1 MKNEKGKITPPTGNE
16 TADMSVY
23 MSALMERY
31 KPALFGEQ
39 ATHWFS
45 TDEVLLA
52 LRELNPSANIK
63 QGDVYQ
69 AMWNLHFNNSE
80 SHCLGKSWTLFFE
93 FCNLLSNF
101 VKNKKPWNFRFIYF

>member
-1 MKNEKGKITPPTGNE
+1 MKKEKLPPPTGNE

-69 AMWNLHFNNSE
+69 AMWNA
-80 SHCLGKSWTLFFE
+80 G
-93 FCNLLSNF
+93 
-101 VKNKKPWNFRFIYF
+101 FRFGSKPGTQRITFQWMLVEKNE